1 MNQKNGANVFLH
13 PLRRGKSTSHFEWL
27 NYINMLG
34 PLAIRTMCQNY
45 RTAAILR
52 AGSGRSTVFHS
63 NRRLIK
69 LPVKSVALLHLM
81 SVATM
86 AELWHVLA

>member
-13 PLRRGKSTSHFEWL
+13 LLRRGKSTSHFEWL

-45 RTAAILR
+45 RATAILR
-52 AGSGRSTVFHS
+52 VE
-63 NRRLIK
+63 
-69 LPVKSVALLHLM
+69 VADLLFF
-81 SVATM
+81 TQRGD
-86 AELWHVLA
+86 